1 MFSHIRVD
9 SLSALL
15 ILTSEACMILSEDSE
30 SDTATAFKLLH
41 QTIMMRT
48 RIQVVSFK
56 LMISV
61 STRYCC
67 NTSSNFTFNL
77 NLKFGC
83 RVRVHCGHWHWQ
95 NLIVSLNFK
104 LKTMV
109 RGCVLRIAGLTLE
122 TLSARHTKVQVWLV
136 GPLASTRHVAEWQP
150 ASLNEPE

>member
-1 MFSHIRVD
+1 
-9 SLSALL
+9 
-15 ILTSEACMILSEDSE
+15 MILSEDSE

-61 STRYCC
+61 STHYYC

-83 RVRVHCGHWHWQ
+83 
-95 NLIVSLNFK
+95 
-104 LKTMV
+104 
-109 RGCVLRIAGLTLE
+109 
-122 TLSARHTKVQVWLV
+122 
-136 GPLASTRHVAEWQP
+136 
-150 ASLNEPE
+150 